1 MIVSMAKE
9 VAVQLGLTWDPT
21 IQINMQSA
29 SNHLE
34 KTLGLARNVN
44 FSIGGLNFLL
54 QVHILE
60 ALPYRVLLG
69 RPFDKHASSII
80 QTKPDGSSELVL
92 TDPNPKRIA
101 IIPTYKRG
109 VGPEELQKQ
118 KFQSF

>member
-21 IQINMQSA
+21 IQINMESA

-44 FSIGGLNFLL
+44 FNVGGLNFLL

-60 ALPYRVLLG
+60 APPYHVLLG
-69 RPFDKHASSII
+69 RPFDMHASSIG
-80 QTKPDGSSELVL
+80 QTILDGATELVL
-92 TDPNPKRIA
+92 TNQNSKWIA
-101 IIPTYKRG
+101 IIPTYEHG

-118 KFQSF
+118 K